1 VLNIQFKRNS
11 LPIDDADLLA
21 VIDALR
27 PYADRSAGPFPDDAV
42 LLSKMV
48 FRIYLLQHQV
58 EELRRA
64 LKRGEQC
71 ASQAPRT
78 AADSMLRKRKSEAA
92 E

>member
-1 VLNIQFKRNS
+1 MFDINFKHDS

-21 VIDALR
+21 VIDALK
-27 PYADRSAGPFPDDAV
+27 PYADRSGPQLPEHML

-64 LKRGEQC
+64 PKG
-71 ASQAPRT
+71 
-78 AADSMLRKRKSEAA
+78 ADQ
-92 E
+92 